1 MSLVLGIDIG
11 TSSIKLL
18 LTGRG
23 EPLLIAADYPEEGA
37 DGMIRALL
45 AALRQ
50 LAQSVPLSLIEAVGL
65 AGQTG
70 TYLLQDLAAPE
81 KAGFWIAWYQA
92 GREPY
97 LKTALADF
105 SQDRFYRLT
114 GMNQPPLASYPLPTV
129 LYLRACY
136 PDLLGKSRLLQPK
149 DYLCALLA
157 GEALSDT
164 GSWRGLVQPADGTFA
179 PDLLAYAGITAD
191 QLPRI
196 APWTRIDAAGA
207 RLTGLAAGTPVAV
220 GLNDFYAA
228 LTGMDLTEPGFC
240 FDVTGTSEHLGV
252 IRPTN
257 AEGPLICSPYGDSFV
272 HYGVT
277 ASSGISLNWAHKLF
291 GGQEPA
297 VSGQAPLFLPYL
309 RGERAPVFDPLA
321 RGLFAGL
328 TAAADGQA
336 LKYSVYEGL
345 VFSLYEIYQ
354 VLGEPPVESIH
365 ITGGASASP
374 LLNRLKASM
383 WGRPVFSDQLTC
395 GSAMGAAALAGGVW
409 ERRPQIH
416 QPDKDLADFLHRR
429 YQVYKRLYPAWQT
442 IVADANPQALFGGS
456 IGGTIWR
463 T

>member
-11 TSSIKLL
+11 TSSVKLL

-23 EPLLIAADYPEEGA
+23 EPLLITADYPEEGA

-45 AALRQ
+45 DALGQ
-50 LAQSVPLSLIEAVGL
+50 LARSVSLASVGAVGL
-65 AGQTG
+65 SGQTG
-70 TYLLQDLAAPE
+70 TYLLQDLAEPE
-81 KAGFWIAWYQA
+81 KAVFWMPWHQA
-92 GREPY
+92 GREPF
-97 LKTALADF
+97 LKAALADF

-114 GMNQPPLASYPLPTV
+114 GMYQPPLASYPLPTT
-129 LYLRACY
+129 LYLRARY
-136 PDLLGKSRLLQPK
+136 PDLLDKSRLLQPK
-149 DYLCALLA
+149 DYFCARLS

-164 GSWRGLVQPADGTFA
+164 GSWRGLVHPSDGAFA

-191 QLPRI
+191 RLPRI
-196 APWTRIDAAGA
+196 TPRTRINAAGA
-207 RLTGLAAGTPVAV
+207 RLTGLTAGTPVAV

-228 LTGMDLTEPGFC
+228 LAGIGLAGSGSC
-240 FDVTGTSEHLGV
+240 FDVTGTSEHFGV

-257 AEGPLICSPYGDSFV
+257 AGGPLICSPYGDAFV

-277 ASSGISLNWAHKLF
+277 ASSGLSLSWAHKLF
-291 GGQEPA
+291 GGREPD

-328 TAAADGQA
+328 TAAADGPA

-365 ITGGASASP
+365 VTGGASASP

-383 WGRPVFSDQLTC
+383 WGVPVVSEQLTC

-409 ERRPQIH
+409 ERRPRVH
-416 QPDKDLADFLHRR
+416 QPDNDLADLLHRR
-429 YQVYKRLYPAWQT
+429 YRVYRRLYPAWQT
-442 IVADANPQALFGGS
+442 IVADENPEDLFGGS
-456 IGGTIWR
+456 IWR